1 MEKETTDTHMPLLA
15 VLYAE
20 LVFSCPHISKEQ
32 GKTKTILTRKLT
44 AFCDNNMQ
52 SFTNPKH
59 NSKFQCG
66 RTTEHVQLA

>member
-32 GKTKTILTRKLT
+32 GKTETIL
-44 AFCDNNMQ
+44 N
-52 SFTNPKH
+52 
-59 NSKFQCG
+59 G
-66 RTTEHVQLA
+66 RMYPRFGNRATIM